1 MMSWN
6 YRVVKK
12 ETPRK
17 EVYYEVCEVYYSS
30 EGVPH
35 AYSENR
41 IFASEELD
49 DLMWTH
55 EAMKKAFEKPFLE
68 VIDDKIVEIE
78 VESVKD
84 ILLSE
89 RSD

>member
-1 MMSWN
+1 MSWN

-12 ETPRK
+12 ESTQK
-17 EVYYEVCEVYYSS
+17 EVYYEVCEVYYSK

-41 IFASEELD
+41 IFATEELE

-68 VIDDKIVEIE
+68 VINDKLVERE
-78 VESVKD
+78 VENVKD
-84 ILLSE
+84 VLASK
-89 RSD
+89 RYD